1 MKGRP
6 GREPVYSATV
16 YAERKRSAWPWV
28 FLAIALT
35 VILVAG
41 SLTAFVFWR
50 IETWPTRTAAGIS
63 QVFRNTLQFQPKVTV
78 NEQVVLEQATRTAEL
93 ATAQRRLVVERGYEN
108 RWLLSTKRLR
118 ARGTFTAKAGFDLTK
133 EVTVKVDKRA
143 GTIVV
148 VFPAPRLLSLGDDT
162 IDFLQWDNGWWNRLK
177 GTDAQQAVNELCR
190 TAERR
195 ANEEGLLTEARRS
208 VTDQLTARLGDATQ
222 LKVVVTFAGAAAIS

>member
-1 MKGRP
+1 M
-6 GREPVYSATV
+6 
-16 YAERKRSAWPWV
+16 YAERKRSPWPWV
-28 FLAIALT
+28 FLAVALV

-78 NEQVVLEQATRTAEL
+78 NEQVVLEQTTRTAEL
-93 ATAQRRLVVERGYEN
+93 STAQRRLVVEREYEN
-108 RWLLSTKRLR
+108 RWLHSTKRLR

-143 GTIVV
+143 GTILVD
-148 VFPAPRLLSLGDDT
+148 FPAPSLLSLGDDS
-162 IDFLQWDNGWWNRLK
+162 IDFLRWDNGWWNRLT
-177 GTDAQQAVNELCR
+177 GTDAQQAVGDLRR

-208 VTDQLTARLGDATQ
+208 VADQLTARLRDATQ
-222 LKVVVTFAGAAAIS
+222 LKVVVTFAGAAAS